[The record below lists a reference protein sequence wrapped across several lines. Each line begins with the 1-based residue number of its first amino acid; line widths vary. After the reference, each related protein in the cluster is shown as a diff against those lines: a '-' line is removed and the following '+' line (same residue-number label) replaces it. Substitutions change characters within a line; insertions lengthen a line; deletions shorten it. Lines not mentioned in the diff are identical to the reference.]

1 MQLRASSAFT
11 WARKEQKE
19 RYIKIMR
26 RNLASRSDR
35 VSHLWVCRATV
46 LDGVAGGGARGE
58 LLKKDLACL
67 VCGCAAGDPSYVA
80 ARRRTPWSESVR
92 GEGATK
98 AATVTLTRRNY
109 KQTKLRIS
117 TRAVSTFRTLQM
129 IARGETENVG
139 GDETAM
145 HSQSAV
151 RAHWLSLTHK
161 SQSAEC
167 VAWCALRSRNAGRH
181 N

>member
-1 MQLRASSAFT
+1 
-11 WARKEQKE
+11 
-19 RYIKIMR
+19 
-26 RNLASRSDR
+26 
-35 VSHLWVCRATV
+35 VCRATV

-109 KQTKLRIS
+109 KQKKIKDFNPCGQHLSDPADDRERRNRKCWWRRDRYALS
-117 TRAVSTFRTLQM
+117 VSSQGALTL
-129 IARGETENVG
+129 T
-139 GDETAM
+139 
-145 HSQSAV
+145 HSQVSVSRVCSMMCTAV
-151 RAHWLSLTHK
+151 TQRWPSQLK
-161 SQSAEC
+161 S
-167 VAWCALRSRNAGRH
+167 G
-181 N
+181 